1 MRRAFVDDDR
11 LQKLALDDAEAGTG
25 TSTDSAELVLPERI
39 ASRFARVLRLEAG
52 TPVELF
58 DKTGTAVRGVFQ
70 PPDRVTNLARLLVD
84 DGLPPLIVIQALTKT
99 DKLELVTQ
107 KATEL
112 GCSRLVLWKSA
123 RGIVKLDDERA
134 DKKVARLQRVADDA
148 ARQSGRA
155 RPPTVEGPLRTADV
169 LALVKELTDAGGLAV
184 TGVIDADTTLSAL
197 LAREPA
203 RVRHGF
209 AIVIGPEGGT
219 TGEEEDALSS
229 SGAAGVRF
237 SRFVLR
243 TETAALVALSVV
255 QAHLGEA

>member
-11 LQKLALDDAEAGTG
+11 LQKLAAGDD
-25 TSTDSAELVLPERI
+25 LVLPERI
-39 ASRFARVLRLEAG
+39 AFRFARVLRLEAG
-52 TPVELF
+52 TAVEVF
-58 DKTGTAVRGVFQ
+58 DKSGKAVRGRFA
-70 PPDRVTNLARLLVD
+70 PPDRVTHLESFFVD

-123 RGIVKLDDERA
+123 RGVVKLDDERG

-148 ARQSGRA
+148 ARQSGRG
-155 RPPTVEGPLRTADV
+155 RPPVVEGPLRTADV
-169 LALVKELTDAGGLAV
+169 LALVKQVADDGGLAV
-184 TGVIDADTTLSAL
+184 CGVIDADVALSSLIAQDV
-197 LAREPA
+197 A
-203 RVRHGF
+203 RVRRGF

-229 SGAAGVRF
+229 SGAVGVRF

-255 QAHLGEA
+255 QAGLGEA